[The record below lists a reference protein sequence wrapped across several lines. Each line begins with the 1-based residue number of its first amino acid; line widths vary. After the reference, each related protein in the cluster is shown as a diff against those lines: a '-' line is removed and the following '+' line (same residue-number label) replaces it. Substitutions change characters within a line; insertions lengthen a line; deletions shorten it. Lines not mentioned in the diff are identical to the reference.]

1 MEIKKIIKSALLIS
15 GFFFAQFCSVLI
27 VFCYQI
33 VTDEDLYDLCLSISD
48 GTASASEQVT
58 LMVANK
64 LIMPALI
71 LADVIIL
78 IPLLISGIKNY
89 KEKPFIKMINLKAAF
104 FWIISGIVINLVMS
118 SAITLIP
125 QSITSGQYSALMNVA
140 TTGSPTIVLLAT
152 GILTPVIEE
161 FIFRYG
167 IIGIYLKKSENTKKA
182 VIISALLFGI
192 AHLNPIQSTYAFLI
206 GLILGWVYIKSE
218 NLLPCV
224 LIHVAINTSSVVY
237 DFLPDEIK
245 MSVLGITVIFACG
258 YAVCKIIMHKNKQ
271 SYKYINDKRVS

>member
-78 IPLLISGIKNY
+78 IPLLINGIKNY
-89 KEKPFIKMINLKAAF
+89 KEKPFIKMINLKDVF
-104 FWIISGIVINLVMS
+104 FWITSGIIINLVMS
-118 SAITLIP
+118 SVITLIP
-125 QSITSGQYSALMNVA
+125 QSITSGQYSTLMNVA
-140 TTGSPTIVLLAT
+140 TTGNPAIVLFAT

-167 IIGIYLKKSENTKKA
+167 IIGIYLKKNENIKKA
-182 VIISALLFGI
+182 IIISALLFGI
-192 AHLNPIQSTYAFLI
+192 AHLNLVQSTYAFII
-206 GLILGWVYIKSE
+206 GLILGWVYVKFE
-218 NLLPCV
+218 NLLPCI

-237 DFLPDEIK
+237 DFLPKEVK
-245 MSVLGITVIFACG
+245 MPVLGIIIIFACM
-258 YAVCKIIMHKNKQ
+258 YAICKLKMCKKQTII
-271 SYKYINDKRVS
+271 